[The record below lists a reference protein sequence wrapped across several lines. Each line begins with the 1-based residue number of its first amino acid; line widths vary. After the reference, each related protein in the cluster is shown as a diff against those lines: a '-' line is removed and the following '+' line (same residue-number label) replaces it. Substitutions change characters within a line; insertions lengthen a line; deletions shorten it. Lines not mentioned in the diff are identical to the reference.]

1 MKLSHLRQIV
11 DYMQPFRKINAIH
24 RTADNTIKI
33 AFDKDT
39 DLYFDMRRGHS
50 HIFMSDNVRR
60 SRIYQAPFD
69 VVLAKC
75 FNRARI
81 LDISLLNDDKII
93 RIKAAQSSAYRE
105 TTAVLQLEFTG
116 KHTNAIILDEEETV
130 LEALRHIDAFS
141 SYRIVR
147 VGQPLEPLEPP
158 AYEAKEYPIDDI
170 EAFLHDAYARER
182 DRRLEQLKQ
191 QKHAMLQKRL
201 DRLQSSLDD
210 LDDETTLNQEVASCQ
225 MYGNLILANMHQ
237 VKPYMRSIE
246 LYDFEGNLQQ
256 IDLPEGAASA
266 SIISDH
272 FFKKAKKA
280 KQRLQNLHIE
290 RQSLSGKISHLRHF
304 QQIVLDADDISV
316 IEMLFPPQVKGT
328 RKKENLSIETF
339 WIEGYKVMLG
349 KNERGNIELL
359 ERARAR
365 DIWLHLKDRPSTHVI
380 IVTDKQNVPRSVIE
394 TAARLC
400 VDFTLFEKGRY
411 LVDYTPR
418 REVKIQEGANVLYN
432 NYQTVQVEKS

>member
-11 DYMQPFRKINAIH
+11 DYLQQFHKIDAIH

-33 AFDKDT
+33 AFDRDS
-39 DLYFDMRRGHS
+39 DIYFDMRRGNS
-50 HIFMSDNVRR
+50 HIFISDNVRR
-60 SRIYQAPFD
+60 SKVYQAPFD
-69 VVLAKC
+69 VVLAKS

-105 TTAVLQLEFTG
+105 TTAILQLEFTG

-141 SYRIVR
+141 SYRIVK
-147 VGQPLEPLEPP
+147 VGQRLEPLEPP
-158 AYEAKEYPIDDI
+158 TYTPKAYPIDDV
-170 EAFLHDAYARER
+170 EAFLRDAYARER
-182 DRRLEQLKQ
+182 DKRLSQLKQ
-191 QKHAMLQKRL
+191 QKHTLLQKRL
-201 DRLQSSLDD
+201 DKLQDALDG
-210 LDDETTLNQEVASCQ
+210 LDDETTLNDEVAACQ
-225 MYGNLILANMHQ
+225 MYGNLILANMHL
-237 VKPYMRSIE
+237 VKPYMRSVE
-246 LYDFEGNLQQ
+246 LYDFDGNLQQ
-256 IDLPEGAASA
+256 IDLPEGAPSASA
-266 SIISDH
+266 VSEH

-280 KQRLQNLHIE
+280 KQRLKNLHIE
-290 RQSLSGKISHLRHF
+290 RQNLSEKITHLRHF
-304 QQIVLDADDISV
+304 QQIVRDADDVSA
-316 IEMLFPPQVKGT
+316 IEMLFPPQVKGS

-349 KNERGNIELL
+349 KNERGNVELL

-365 DIWLHLKDRPSTHVI
+365 DIWLHLKERPSTHVI

-394 TAARLC
+394 AAARLC

-432 NYQTVQVEKS
+432 KYQTIQVDKS